1 MLVMVT
7 GGSGSGKSEYA
18 EQVVTKLYKEQGKG
32 RLIYLATMK
41 PYGEET
47 RKKIERHRNMR
58 KGKGFETVECFGGLK
73 DIEWQNG
80 DVILLECMSNL
91 VADEMYDE
99 QNKNLVEDIMAGISK
114 IIESGCQ
121 IVVVT
126 NEVFSDGLLYDE
138 ETLEYIRALAD
149 INCRMATMA
158 ELVTE
163 VVCGIPVNIK

>member
-73 DIEWQNG
+73 DIEWQKD

-99 QNKNLVEDIMAGISK
+99 QNKNLVEDIMAGICR
-114 IIESGCQ
+114 IVESGCQ

-126 NEVFSDGLLYDE
+126 NEVFSDGLPYDN
-138 ETLEYIRALAD
+138 ETLDYIKALAD
-149 INCRMATMA
+149 INCRMAAMA
-158 ELVTE
+158 EHVTE
-163 VVCGIPVNIK
+163 VVCGIPVCIK

>member
-1 MLVMVT
+1 MFIVVT

-18 EQVVTKLYKEQGKG
+18 EQVVTKLYREQGKG

-126 NEVFSDGLLYDE
+126 NEVFADGIEYAPETKEYMRQLGRLNRQLAGMADE
-138 ETLEYIRALAD
+138 A
-149 INCRMATMA
+149 
-158 ELVTE
+158 VE
-163 VVCGIPVNIK
+163 VVYGIPMRF

>member
-1 MLVMVT
+1 
-7 GGSGSGKSEYA
+7 
-18 EQVVTKLYKEQGKG
+18 
-32 RLIYLATMK
+32 
-41 PYGEET
+41 
-47 RKKIERHRNMR
+47 
-58 KGKGFETVECFGGLK
+58 
-73 DIEWQNG
+73 
-80 DVILLECMSNL
+80 
-91 VADEMYDE
+91 MYDE
-99 QNKNLVEDIMAGISK
+99 QNKNLVEDIMEGISK